1 MRDCFRSPVPF
12 PDTAQPRPERPSEHA
27 NPLRSSDFTDCGIP
41 WHASCSRSGGGAEMS
56 QRTVEAVIGRL
67 VTDEGF
73 RRRFRDNPEA
83 VIDELIANG
92 TLLTAVER
100 RALVQMDA
108 KACEQF
114 ADRVDPRLQKIC
126 LRGNIS

>member
-1 MRDCFRSPVPF
+1 
-12 PDTAQPRPERPSEHA
+12 
-27 NPLRSSDFTDCGIP
+27 
-41 WHASCSRSGGGAEMS
+41 MS

-73 RRRFRDNPEA
+73 RRRFRHSPAA
-83 VIDELIANG
+83 VIDELIRNG
-92 TLLTAVER
+92 TSLTAVER
-100 RALVQMDA
+100 QALVEMDA
-108 KACEQF
+108 TACEQF

>member
-1 MRDCFRSPVPF
+1 
-12 PDTAQPRPERPSEHA
+12 
-27 NPLRSSDFTDCGIP
+27 
-41 WHASCSRSGGGAEMS
+41 MS

-73 RRRFRDNPEA
+73 RRRFRVSPAA

-92 TLLTAVER
+92 IALTPVER
-100 RALVQMDA
+100 QALLGMDA
-108 KACEQF
+108 AACEEF

-126 LRGNIS
+126 LGGNLS